1 MAKAVLSN
9 RIYLEVNA
17 TQQEE
22 INKALTYTIPA
33 YNDQIEP
40 LVIKNMNVVR
50 QGLVS
55 IPIGRTDLIP
65 QGYSIVDK
73 RVFAPIK
80 FPEFRFPLRAS
91 QQEVHD
97 DIEDNAILNAT
108 VSYGKTFT
116 ALAIAGKLKQKTLV
130 VCHTVPLMNQWVKET
145 EKVYGF
151 TPGIIGSGKFNDS
164 MPITIGSVQTLYN
177 NIEKISRSYGTLII
191 DEMHHVSAPTFSR
204 ILDKSY
210 ARYKIGLSGTIQRK
224 DGKHV
229 VFRDYFGNNVYQ
241 PPSENAM
248 TPEVH
253 LVYTNIP
260 FPDGQATPW
269 AVRVNKLVNN
279 EAYLHLVAMISAKYA
294 SEGHN
299 VLMVS
304 DRVEFIKAVVGLV
317 GSNAVAVTG
326 TTKNED
332 RDALIQSIGK
342 THNVLGG
349 TQSIFSEGM
358 SHSPLSCLV
367 LGTPVN
373 NEPLLTQ
380 LIGRIQ
386 RLQENKI
393 QPVVVDIQL
402 VGNTASRQAL
412 ARLGHYIRQGYR
424 IKKIWI

>member
-1 MAKAVLSN
+1 MSKAVLSN

-17 TQQEE
+17 SQQEA
-22 INKALTYTIPA
+22 INKELTYTIPA

-40 LVIKNMNVVR
+40 LVIRNMGIVR
-50 QGLVS
+50 QGLIT

-65 QGYSIVDK
+65 QGHSIVEK
-73 RVFAPIK
+73 RVLVPTT
-80 FPEFRFPLRAS
+80 FPEFKFPLRAS
-91 QQEVHD
+91 QQEVYD
-97 DIEDNAILNAT
+97 DLDDNAIINAT

-116 ALAIAGKLKQKTLV
+116 ALAIAGKLAQKTLV
-130 VCHTVPLMNQWVKET
+130 VSHTIPLMNQWVKET

-151 TPGIIGSGKFNDS
+151 TPGIIGSGKYNDS
-164 MPITIGSVQTLYN
+164 MPITIGSVQSLYN
-177 NIEKISRSYGTLII
+177 NIPKISRKFGTVIM
-191 DEMHHVSAPTFSR
+191 DEFHHVSSNTFSQV
-204 ILDKSY
+204 IDKNY
-210 ARYKIGLSGTIQRK
+210 ARYKIGLSGTIFRK

-229 VFRDYFGNNVYQ
+229 VFRDYFGKKVYQ
-241 PPSENAM
+241 PPAENAM

-253 LVYTNIP
+253 LIYTDIP
-260 FPDGQATPW
+260 FPDGAATPW
-269 AVRVNKLVNN
+269 AVRVNKLVSNDK
-279 EAYLHLVAMISAKYA
+279 YRHLIAMLSAKYA
-294 SEGHN
+294 AQGHN

-304 DRVEFIKAVVGLV
+304 DRVAFIESVVNLIGPKAV
-317 GSNAVAVTG
+317 SVTG

-380 LIGRIQ
+380 LIGRVV
-386 RLQENKI
+386 RLQDNKL
-393 QPVVVDIQL
+393 QPIVVDIQL
-402 VGNTASRQAL
+402 IGNTASRQAL

-424 IKKIWI
+424 IKKIWV